1 MPLLRRVAALLS
13 VEEPGLA
20 RAIQV
25 RCGTPEEPVPLQHT
39 AGTAPRPGRVPP
51 SPLAMPLLPEASA
64 SWQLQLAQ
72 TVPAAFVLRD
82 NSGGDRAPRLALLGN
97 GGGEK
102 RQKQRQRRSSPGHLE
117 DRPQSAPLHRL
128 GGGVKMSIMRR
139 SSADGVADGHL
150 AAR

>member
-1 MPLLRRVAALLS
+1 
-13 VEEPGLA
+13 
-20 RAIQV
+20 
-25 RCGTPEEPVPLQHT
+25 
-39 AGTAPRPGRVPP
+39 
-51 SPLAMPLLPEASA
+51 MPLLPEASA

-72 TVPAAFVLRD
+72 TAPAAFVMRD
-82 NSGGDRAPRLALLGN
+82 VSGGDRAPRPLLLGN

-117 DRPQSAPLHRL
+117 DRPQSAPLYKL
-128 GGGVKMSIMRR
+128 GGGGKVSIMRR